1 MNTEISLLPI
11 SHLIPHVEISI
22 NKFPAQYSVTKIEI
36 FDAIHDDS
44 MVSGSRVYAVAG
56 LRAILFHAALS
67 LAAKLG

>member
-1 MNTEISLLPI
+1 MRGTRGINGEVRKVRG
-11 SHLIPHVEISI
+11 LIV
-22 NKFPAQYSVTKIEI
+22 
-36 FDAIHDDS
+36 IHDDS